1 MPTRHEYT
9 AAMQNPGQRFLDPE
23 LSAGRTVRKGSGQPV
38 VYSGQFASVYRLVGN
53 RRERAVRCFVSEAPD
68 RQQRYRAMSDYL
80 CMLHPPGF
88 VDFEYLDREL
98 LVGGERHPVVK
109 MDWVEGE
116 TLDKY
121 VGANR
126 NDAGAMRDLAR
137 RWLELMT
144 ALQDLS
150 MAHNDLQHGN
160 VIVAPSGEIRLVDY
174 DGVFVDT
181 FQGQPSPELGHR
193 NYQHPA
199 RTARDYDRNI
209 DNFPALVIHLSLTAV
224 GSDPTLWD
232 RFHNGDNLLFTRK
245 DLENPGATPLWS
257 ALASCPDPTVR
268 KLTTELRRYCRLP
281 VARAPTLGQVLGR
294 RASAG
299 APRARAGKPPRLTLK
314 TGGRRRQSTPPGGAG
329 SPGQRTGSPGLASH
343 NRSTG
348 SNASASAGVAGP
360 HSSGARANFRAP
372 QLEVLARKSM
382 ATAIRIGRVTGKA
395 VNRSANAV
403 CKMFGGISR
412 GEADIVGGLCI
423 FALLALPAFVVVAL
437 YHLFGDL
444 TSILI
449 THLVCSAVGAAVWA
463 WLARSS

>member
-9 AAMQNPGQRFLDPE
+9 AAMQNPGVRFNHPE
-23 LSAGRTVRKGSGQPV
+23 LAGGRTAQNGSGQPI
-38 VYSGQFASVYRLVGN
+38 VYAGQFASVYRITTNG
-53 RRERAVRCFVSEAPD
+53 RDHAVRCFVSEAPD
-68 RQQRYRAMSDYL
+68 RQQRYHAIGHYL
-80 CMLHPPGF
+80 NMLRPPGF
-88 VDFEYLDREL
+88 VAFEYLDREL

-109 MDWVEGE
+109 MDWVEGL
-116 TLDKY
+116 TLERYID
-121 VGANR
+121 ANR
-126 NDAGAMRDLAR
+126 NSTAAIQALSVAWRKLMADL
-137 RWLELMT
+137 L
-144 ALQDLS
+144 ALPL
-150 MAHNDLQHGN
+150 AHNDLQHGN
-160 VIVAPSGEIRLVDY
+160 VIVTPTGEIRLVDY
-174 DGVFVDT
+174 DGVFIPT
-181 FQGQPSPELGHR
+181 FRGLPSPELGHR
-193 NYQHPA
+193 NYQHPH
-199 RTARDYDRNI
+199 RTAQDYGEDI
-209 DNFPALVIHLSLTAV
+209 DNFPALVIYLSLLAV
-224 GSDPTLWD
+224 SRDPSLWG

-257 ALASCPDPTVR
+257 ALASCPDPTAR
-268 KLTTELRRYCRLP
+268 KLTAELRRYCRLP

-329 SPGQRTGSPGLASH
+329 SPGQRTGSPGLASQ

-348 SNASASAGVAGP
+348 SNASAGAGVAGP

-403 CKMFGGISR
+403 CKTFGGISR
-412 GEADIVGGLCI
+412 GEADIIGGLCI
-423 FALLALPAFVVVAL
+423 FALLTLPAFVVVAL

-444 TSILI
+444 KSILI
-449 THLVCSAVGAAVWA
+449 THLVCSAVGAAWFVWHA
-463 WLARSS
+463 KR

>member
-1 MPTRHEYT
+1 MPTREAYT

-23 LSAGRTVRKGSGQPV
+23 LSAGRTLRKGSGQPV

-109 MDWVEGE
+109 MDWAEGE

-126 NDAGAMRDLAR
+126 NDAGAMRDLSR
-137 RWLELMT
+137 RWLALMT
-144 ALQDLS
+144 ALQDLPI
-150 MAHNDLQHGN
+150 AHNDLQHGN

-209 DNFPALVIHLSLTAV
+209 DNFPALVIHLSLAAV

-281 VARAPTLGQVLGR
+281 VAQVPSPGQVLGR
-294 RASAG
+294 RDSAG
-299 APRARAGKPPRLTLK
+299 APRARAGRPPRLTLK
-314 TGGRRRQSTPPGGAG
+314 TGGRRRQSNPSSGAG
-329 SPGQRTGSPGLASH
+329 PSSRWAGSTQVIGQQRAA
-343 NRSTG
+343 G
-348 SNASASAGVAGP
+348 SNNTAGASASGTN
-360 HSSGARANFRAP
+360 SGRAWAKLSLRRLAA
-372 QLEVLARKSM
+372 LAR
-382 ATAIRIGRVTGKA
+382 
-395 VNRSANAV
+395 RSATGTAYAAHLAAKCINGSAAAV
-403 CKMFGGISR
+403 CSVVDDIQRRDEGIVS
-412 GEADIVGGLCI
+412 GMY
-423 FALLALPAFVVVAL
+423 LLALLTIPAFVVVGL
-437 YHLFGDL
+437 YYLFGDL
-444 TSILI
+444 ASTLL
-449 THLVCSAVGAAVWA
+449 THLVCSALAAALWA
-463 WLARSS
+463 WRTGRP